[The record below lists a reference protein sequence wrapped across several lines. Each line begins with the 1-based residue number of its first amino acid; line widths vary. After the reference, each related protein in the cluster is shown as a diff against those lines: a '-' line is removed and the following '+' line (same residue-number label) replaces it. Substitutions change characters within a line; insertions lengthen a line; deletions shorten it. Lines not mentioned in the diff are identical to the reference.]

1 MISKSA
7 SLDFT
12 LLFIAFAIRN
22 KNTTF
27 QMLAV
32 PFPKSFRRVS
42 NNSFSITP
50 KEIALSPSKVGKVTA
65 VEVLR

>member
-1 MISKSA
+1 MISRSA

-12 LLFIAFAIRN
+12 LLFIAFAIKN

-32 PFPKSFRRVS
+32 PSPKSFKRIS
-42 NNSFSITP
+42 SISFSITP
-50 KEIALSPSKVGKVTA
+50 KEIALFSPKGGKVTT
-65 VEVLR
+65 VEVLQ